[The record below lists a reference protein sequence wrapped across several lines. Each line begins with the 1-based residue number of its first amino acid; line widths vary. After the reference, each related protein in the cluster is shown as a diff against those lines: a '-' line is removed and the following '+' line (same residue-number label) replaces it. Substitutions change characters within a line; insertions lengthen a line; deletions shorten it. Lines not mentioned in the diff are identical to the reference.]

1 MFLKSIT
8 LSGFRSFN
16 KKDYFQFDP
25 KFTLI
30 IGPNSVGKTNLLE
43 SIYFL
48 SKGNGFRDKKT
59 YELVSSGQP
68 LCVVEAELSNKDQVA
83 NLGIKLNQKDQEV
96 RKSFFINQL
105 NKTFKQYSQRTF
117 SVVLFQPEDLLMVN
131 GTPDKR
137 RSYFDR
143 VLAQVGYQYYL
154 ARQNFSR
161 GLYKRNKILENQQEY
176 QKPVLLDLL
185 RFWDQYLEEQ
195 ASVLQKQRLS
205 LVEAFNTRPSLN
217 GMSFKIMYEQNHF
230 ISSGDAKQLS
240 LELKNRRTLSGPQ
253 LDDFIFVRLN
263 HTQDKL
269 LSQYGS
275 RSEQRLCVLW
285 LKINELQYLKEQSGQ
300 LPILLM
306 DDIFSELDQANSE
319 RILHVSQDYQ
329 TIVTT
334 AHLDILP
341 LIEKAGLKMM
351 GKTITLT
358 P

>member
-1 MFLKSIT
+1 
-8 LSGFRSFN
+8 
-16 KKDYFQFDP
+16 
-25 KFTLI
+25 
-30 IGPNSVGKTNLLE
+30 
-43 SIYFL
+43 
-48 SKGNGFRDKKT
+48 
-59 YELVSSGQP
+59 
-68 LCVVEAELSNKDQVA
+68 
-83 NLGIKLNQKDQEV
+83 
-96 RKSFFINQL
+96 
-105 NKTFKQYSQRTF
+105 
-117 SVVLFQPEDLLMVN
+117 
-131 GTPDKR
+131 
-137 RSYFDR
+137 
-143 VLAQVGYQYYL
+143 
-154 ARQNFSR
+154 
-161 GLYKRNKILENQQEY
+161 
-176 QKPVLLDLL
+176 
-185 RFWDQYLEEQ
+185 
-195 ASVLQKQRLS
+195 
-205 LVEAFNTRPSLN
+205 
-217 GMSFKIMYEQNHF
+217 MYEQNHF